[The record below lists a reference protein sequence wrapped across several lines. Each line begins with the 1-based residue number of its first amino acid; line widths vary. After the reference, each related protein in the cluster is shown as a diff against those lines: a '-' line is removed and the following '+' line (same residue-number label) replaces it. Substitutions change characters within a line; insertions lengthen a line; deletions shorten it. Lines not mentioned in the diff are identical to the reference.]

1 MTTSVAERLEDARM
15 RLKELGRLTAE
26 LASAHPNVFEESELR
41 ESLVRFNNA
50 LREGRERLANPTLS
64 IATIGTTSSGK
75 STIVNALVGRRIAPI
90 EAGEMSGGVLTL
102 RHTQERRLTVDA
114 AEGAPWEAGTW
125 TGISDAEAYS
135 RIRDGVMRPYHDAR
149 KSRSCPAPQV
159 LAEGPLLPAVDPA
172 LLGLPPNL
180 TVEFIDLPGLKS
192 VQDRANLAVIQTRVH
207 KAFSLVALDYFQTDE
222 EHRKKLLEELTRV
235 VKYLQG
241 RPDSMLF
248 VLNRVDGRGHDDE
261 PIEVRIG
268 ALKREIKEVLKLQSE
283 PDVLPF
289 EARLLY
295 RAQCA
300 WGAAD
305 SGAPATSR
313 ELQLEQLRALFEE
326 CASSL
331 KRRKNEHPELRAWL
345 RDVEDKVDA
354 GEAPSNADLRKL
366 LELARE
372 WSGGME
378 LWRRLRVR
386 IEESFSELVILPSLV
401 DVLDTHRSL
410 SDALK
415 AVSNI
420 RKIDSRERLSRQRE
434 LLDGVRQRLSE
445 EVGAA
450 GARFR
455 GQLNAATEGLKSGD
469 QAVRHRLTKELG
481 AGFEGLLSAVDEVT
495 GDLTTSLIAPVRDA
509 IKANRGTYD
518 LEDQLQNQNVLS
530 PSMARDLARAYDLF
544 SKCIPSLS
552 RSTGA
557 FTLRVRADDKSANER
572 IRETEHAALRLY
584 KNMREA
590 MAARA
595 EFTLQRQ
602 AASIQGALTGLLE
615 QQVDAIASACLSE
628 LPDPALEQAIES
640 LRQVHSR
647 NELLRLPEQF
657 FTLPKAVEQRRH
669 VQKEVV
675 GQTQGTETYTTG
687 TCFKDQKTR
696 TVIKNITGAVAY
708 LTLELPDEDGMA
720 RQWADGV
727 KAGEASLWE
736 TLRNWM
742 VDALTKSSAAFA
754 TGIEALLRLADRA
767 LEQQLRLAADEYEA
781 VATQWKQIDIEVDR
795 LDSVREGLW
804 NVARSEHA

>member
-1 MTTSVAERLEDARM
+1 MTRSVAERLEGARV
-15 RLKELGRLTAE
+15 RLEELGRLTAE

-41 ESLVRFNNA
+41 ESLATFNTA
-50 LREGRERLANPTLS
+50 LREARERLANPALS

-102 RHTQERRLTVDA
+102 RHAQGRRLTVDA

-135 RIRDGVMRPYHDAR
+135 RVRDGVMRPYHDAR
-149 KSRSCPAPQV
+149 KSRACLAPQV
-159 LAEGPLLPAVDPA
+159 LAEGPLLPSLDPG
-172 LLGLPPNL
+172 LLGLPPDL
-180 TVEFIDLPGLKS
+180 AVEFIDLPGLKS

-261 PIEVRIG
+261 PIEVRVG
-268 ALKREIKEVLKLQSE
+268 ALKREIKEVLQLQSE

-305 SGAPATSR
+305 SSTPATSR
-313 ELQLEQLRALFEE
+313 EVQLEQLRALFEE

-378 LWRRLRVR
+378 LWRRLRAR

-401 DVLDTHRSL
+401 EVLDTHRSL

-415 AVSNI
+415 AVSKI
-420 RKIDSRERLSRQRE
+420 RKIDSHEQLSRERDR
-434 LLDGVRQRLSE
+434 LDLVQQRLHE
-445 EVGAA
+445 EVGATRE
-450 GARFR
+450 RFR
-455 GQLNAATEGLKSGD
+455 GRLNAAAEGLKSGD
-469 QAVRHRLTKELG
+469 QAVRHRLTKDLG
-481 AGFEGLLSAVDEVT
+481 AGFEGLLGAVNEVT
-495 GDLTTSLIAPVRDA
+495 GDLTKSLIAPVRDA
-509 IKANRGTYD
+509 LKANRGVYD
-518 LEDQLQNQNVLS
+518 LEEQLRNVLA
-530 PSMARDLARAYDLF
+530 PSTARDLAHAYDLF
-544 SKCIPSLS
+544 SRRIPSLS
-552 RSTGA
+552 RSKGA
-557 FTLRVRADDKSANER
+557 FTLRVRDNDTSAVER
-572 IRETEHAALRLY
+572 VRETERDARRLY
-584 KNMREA
+584 QNMREA
-590 MAARA
+590 MSGRA
-595 EFTLQRQ
+595 EFTLQGQ
-602 AASIQGALTGLLE
+602 AESIRGALTGLLE
-615 QQVDAIASACLSE
+615 QQADAITSACLSE
-628 LPDPALEQAIES
+628 LPDLALEQAIES
-640 LRQVHSR
+640 ARRARSR
-647 NELLRLPEQF
+647 DALLGLPQQF
-657 FTLPKAVEQRRH
+657 FTLPTAVEQRRH
-669 VQKEVV
+669 EQREVV
-675 GQTQGTETYTTG
+675 GQTQETETYTTG
-687 TCFKDQKTR
+687 TCFKDKKTR
-696 TVIKNITGAVAY
+696 TVTKDVTGTVAY
-708 LTLELPDEDGMA
+708 QDLELPDEDGMA
-720 RQWADGV
+720 RQWSEGV

-742 VDALTKSSAAFA
+742 VDALAESSVAFS
-754 TGIEALLRLADRA
+754 TSIESVLRLADRA
-767 LEQQLRLAADEYEA
+767 LEQQQRLAADEYEV
-781 VATQWKQIDIEVDR
+781 VATRWKRIDLEVER
-795 LDSVREGLW
+795 LDGARDGLS
-804 NVARSEHA
+804 NAARSEHA